1 MGIME
6 QNRAFKGCLNKTIF
20 IMNCRL
26 HIYNASVWIKIFYF
40 AFLTFLFFYLNL
52 FRNKE
57 SVFLHIWRYAWLN
70 QINSLHIHTSTGSDA
85 IPFVTFFT
93 GTKKALWCRFAIRWP
108 VTVVFTGRTLIWK
121 MAPNI
126 YISLKC
132 RYGILQGGCNFEIVT
147 RVFESKSLINY

>member
-20 IMNCRL
+20 IMNCPL
-26 HIYNASVWIKIFYF
+26 HIYYASVWIKIFYF
-40 AFLTFLFFYLNL
+40 AFLTFFYLNL

-57 SVFLHIWRYAWLN
+57 SVFFLHIWRYAWFN
-70 QINSLHIHTSTGSDA
+70 QMNSRHIHTSTGSDA